1 METVVCVKH
10 VPETAE
16 ADIVIRGD
24 GRGIE
29 EKDLTFDINEADNY
43 ALEEALL
50 WKEKFGGSITVI
62 TVGSEDANMTVRMCI
77 AKGADRAIRLDDA
90 RFAGS
95 DSYAI
100 ARILHAALKDVPFDV
115 VLTGIQ
121 ASDDGYGQ
129 VGPILAQMMG
139 LPHVAYVIETEI
151 VEEGKLARVH
161 RELEGGLHEVVE
173 IELPAVFTIQ
183 TGINE
188 PRYASILGIRKAT
201 KKEIDLSGLDALGL
215 EEDEVGEAG
224 SKIGLEKLFFPPMG
238 ERAQILEGSPQ
249 EVSAELVGLLKDK
262 GVV

>member
-129 VGPILAQMMG
+129 VGPILAQMLG

>member
-1 METVVCVKH
+1 VETVVCVKH

-16 ADIVIRGD
+16 ADLVIRGD

-29 EKDLTFDINEADNY
+29 EKNLTFDINEADNY

-50 WKEKFGGSITVI
+50 WKEKYGGSITVI
-62 TVGSEDANMTVRMCI
+62 TVGPEDANMTVRMCI

-95 DSYAI
+95 DSYAV
-100 ARILHAALKDVPFDV
+100 AKILHAALKNMEFDV

-121 ASDDGYGQ
+121 ASDDGRGQ
-129 VGPILAQMMG
+129 VGPILAQMLG
-139 LPHVAYVIETEI
+139 LPHAAYVIETDVI
-151 VEEGKLARVH
+151 EESKLVRVH

-173 IELPAVFTIQ
+173 IELPAVLTIQ

-201 KKEIDLSGLDALGL
+201 KKEIDLSGLEALGL
-215 EEDEVGEAG
+215 EEDAVGEAG
-224 SKIGLEKLFFPPMG
+224 SKIRLEKLFLPPVG
-238 ERAQILEGSPQ
+238 ERAQILTGTPQ
-249 EVSAELVGLLKDK
+249 ETSAQLLGLLKDK
-262 GVV
+262 GVI

>member
-1 METVVCVKH
+1 MDTVVCVKH

-24 GRGIE
+24 ERGIE

-43 ALEEALL
+43 AIEEALL
-50 WKEKFGGSITVI
+50 WKEKYGGSITVI
-62 TVGSEDANMTVRMCI
+62 TVGPEDANMTVRMCI
-77 AKGADRAIRLDDA
+77 AKGADRAIRLDDE
-90 RFAGS
+90 RFEGS

-100 ARILHAALKDVPFDV
+100 AKILHAALKDMEFDA

-121 ASDDGYGQ
+121 ASDDGHGQ
-129 VGPILAQMMG
+129 VGPILAQMLG
-139 LPHVAYVIETEI
+139 IPHAAYVIETEM

-161 RELEGGLHEVVE
+161 RELEGGLHEVVDV
-173 IELPAVFTIQ
+173 ELPAVFTIQ

-201 KKEIDLSGLDALGL
+201 KKEIDLPSLNDLGL
-215 EEDEVGEAG
+215 QEGEVGKAG
-224 SKIGLEKLFFPPMG
+224 SKTKLEKLFLPPVG

-249 EVSAELVGLLKDK
+249 EVSEELFGLLKDK
-262 GVV
+262 GVI

>member
-16 ADIVIRGD
+16 ADIAIRGD
-24 GRGIE
+24 ERGIE

-43 ALEEALL
+43 AIEEALL
-50 WKEKFGGSITVI
+50 WKEKYGGSITVI
-62 TVGSEDANMTVRMCI
+62 TVGPEDANMTVRMCI
-77 AKGADRAIRLDDA
+77 AKGADRAIRLDDE
-90 RFAGS
+90 RFESS

-100 ARILHAALKDVPFDV
+100 AKILHAALKDLEFDA

-129 VGPILAQMMG
+129 VGPILAQMLG
-139 LPHVAYVIETEI
+139 IPHAAYVIETDVI
-151 VEEGKLARVH
+151 EEGKLVRVH

-173 IELPAVFTIQ
+173 IELPAVLTIQ

-201 KKEIDLSGLDALGL
+201 KKEIELSDLDDLGL
-215 EEDEVGEAG
+215 QESEVGEAG
-224 SKIGLEKLFFPPMG
+224 SKIRLEKLFLPPVG

-249 EVSAELVGLLKDK
+249 EVSAELIGLLKDK
-262 GVV
+262 GVI

>member
-1 METVVCVKH
+1 

-24 GRGIE
+24 ERGIE

-43 ALEEALL
+43 AIEEALL

-62 TVGSEDANMTVRMCI
+62 TAGPEDANMTVRMCI
-77 AKGADRAIRLDDA
+77 AKGADKAIRLDDE
-90 RFAGS
+90 RFEGS

-100 ARILHAALKDVPFDV
+100 AKILHAALKDMEFDA

-129 VGPILAQMMG
+129 VGPILAQM
-139 LPHVAYVIETEI
+139 LDIPHAAYVIETDI
-151 VEEGKLARVH
+151 IEEGKLVRVH
-161 RELEGGLHEVVE
+161 RELEGGLHELVD
-173 IELPAVFTIQ
+173 IELPAVLTIQ

-201 KKEIDLSGLDALGL
+201 KKEITLSGLADLGL
-215 EEDEVGEAG
+215 QESEVGETG
-224 SKIGLEKLFFPPMG
+224 SRIRLEKLFLPPVG

-262 GVV
+262 GVI